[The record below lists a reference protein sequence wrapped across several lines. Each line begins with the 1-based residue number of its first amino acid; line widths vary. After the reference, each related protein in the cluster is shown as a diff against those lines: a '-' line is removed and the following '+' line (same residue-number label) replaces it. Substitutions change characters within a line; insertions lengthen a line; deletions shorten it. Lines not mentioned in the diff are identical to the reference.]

1 MGLDK
6 FDKSNNSNWTIKLVQ
21 LFFLFRLDPDQINW
35 NSILIGFDIIF
46 TYFKPEPNQLYI
58 YFFLFF

>member
-21 LFFLFRLDPDQINW
+21 LFFLFRLDQIKSIEIRYW
-35 NSILIGFDIIF
+35 LVLILYSHISNS
-46 TYFKPEPNQLYI
+46 NQTNYI
-58 YFFLFF
+58 SIFLFF